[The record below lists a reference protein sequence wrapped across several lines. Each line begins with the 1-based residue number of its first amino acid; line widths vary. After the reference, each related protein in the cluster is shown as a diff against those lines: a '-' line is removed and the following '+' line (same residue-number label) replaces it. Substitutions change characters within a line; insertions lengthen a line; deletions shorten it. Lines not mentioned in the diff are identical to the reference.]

1 MERYRASRAGR
12 TQRTYDRFEPAQ
24 LGTVI
29 MRRLDQRHRIPRKT
43 GATET
48 RASGKHA
55 LSIARPMMQP
65 WMRNSPSR
73 DGGRAQRR

>member
-1 MERYRASRAGR
+1 
-12 TQRTYDRFEPAQ
+12 

-55 LSIARPMMQP
+55 LSHRETDDAAM
-65 WMRNSPSR
+65 
-73 DGGRAQRR
+73 DAE